1 MTVDGYSFGEISI
14 DGKPYTKDVII
25 WPDHVK
31 CPWWRA
37 EGHNLTADD
46 LSEILGKMIKGVVDL
61 EGGEMPAVVGQAL
74 ITGQIFGIEW
84 PLPMIV

>member
-1 MTVDGYSFGEISI
+1 MTRLAGHQWEGTGSGFDMTVDGYSFGEISI
-14 DGKPYTKDVII
+14 DGKPYTKDITI

-46 LSEILGKMIKGVVDL
+46 LSEVPGKIDKRSC
-61 EGGEMPAVVGQAL
+61 
-74 ITGQIFGIEW
+74 
-84 PLPMIV
+84 